1 MCIELIFRT
10 YNSSLSKAEQRE
22 IEDAGNMMGV
32 ALQYVNIAR
41 DIAVDAKIGRVY
53 LPTTWLAEAGLTQDL
68 VLKEP
73 SGPRIESIRNRL
85 LDNAFKL
92 YNEAKYSIEQL
103 PSEAAGP
110 IRVAVE
116 SYMEI
121 GRTLQTQGYVVKA
134 GRATVPKWRRLLV
147 AWQTLNQTSKSRCG
161 PKSST

>member
-1 MCIELIFRT
+1 
-10 YNSSLSKAEQRE
+10 
-22 IEDAGNMMGV
+22 MGV

-53 LPTTWLAEAGLTQDL
+53 LPTTWLSEAGLTQEQ

-85 LDNAFKL
+85 LINAFKL
-92 YNEAKYSIEQL
+92 YNGSKHSIEQL

-121 GRTLQTQGYVVKA
+121 GRTLRQEGYVVKA

-161 PKSST
+161 P